1 MPQIGWF
8 EIFIVVLLSI
18 IIIGPKDFP
27 IMIRKIGS
35 WIGTFKSYFTEVQK
49 DISDLENDF
58 DKTSSI
64 NTDIYGKNDK
74 RKKNE

>member
-27 IMIRKIGS
+27 IIIRKIGS
-35 WIGTFKSYFTEVQK
+35 WIGTFKSYFTEVQR

-58 DKTSSI
+58 EEVSS
-64 NTDIYGKNDK
+64 NNRDRHDKNDK

>member
-27 IMIRKIGS
+27 IIIRKIGS
-35 WIGTFKSYFTEVQK
+35 WIGTFKSYFTEVQR

-58 DKTSSI
+58 EEVSS
-64 NTDIYGKNDK
+64 NNRDIHDKNDK